1 MQYDNPKDFVFAL
14 VKYTAYAVPGHP
26 VCYQIHIAHKDG
38 NLDADGDPLLAPSL
52 PKGVHR
58 HHSGCYH
65 IEDMPENPMRVI
77 DLFID
82 LGYGWNEEFQK
93 EQEFGR
99 ILVSSDQ
106 LSMINDQWTN
116 PPFHHLYHSPFTNPP
131 IHNFPCTIK
140 KRKNSC
146 KLFPF

>member
-93 EQEFGR
+93 EQEFEDTDDIWGEP
-99 ILVSSDQ
+99 DNPD
-106 LSMINDQWTN
+106 SMIDE
-116 PPFHHLYHSPFTNPP
+116 
-131 IHNFPCTIK
+131 IK
-140 KRKNSC
+140 NHIKWRTVQGMRKNLLNKSVATR
-146 KLFPF
+146 KPPRLA